1 MEERSLFYLSF
12 YKLIDAIKPMIGS
25 RISVWIENDPSF
37 LMPCEFKE
45 VVKEKGFYR
54 IGIILL
60 DAEKF
65 TSEKNIGKKFY
76 FGPPGHEIGYGILE
90 EVQPIK
96 R

>member
-1 MEERSLFYLSF
+1 MDERLLFYLRF

-45 VVKEKGFYR
+45 VVKGKGFYR

-60 DAEKF
+60 NAEKF
-65 TSEKNIGKKFY
+65 TSERNIGKRFY
-76 FGPPGHEIGYGILE
+76 FGPRGHEIGYGILE

-96 R
+96 